1 MNIMDRLIERELRT
15 IDPEPGEPLR
25 VKSRAA
31 DHPQSAGKGNR
42 PDCCKICSQPVGRS
56 RRISSRCWHHRSYV
70 SDRSSKK
77 TGDLSSKNGVRTALV
92 GLPYRSWL

>member
-25 VKSRAA
+25 VKLVLLIIRRALERVPPRLLQKYA
-31 DHPQSAGKGNR
+31 LSPWVALVAFPQDAGITGVTF
-42 PDCCKICSQPVGRS
+42 QTGR
-56 RRISSRCWHHRSYV
+56 RRRRGI
-70 SDRSSKK
+70 
-77 TGDLSSKNGVRTALV
+77 SSKNGVRTALV